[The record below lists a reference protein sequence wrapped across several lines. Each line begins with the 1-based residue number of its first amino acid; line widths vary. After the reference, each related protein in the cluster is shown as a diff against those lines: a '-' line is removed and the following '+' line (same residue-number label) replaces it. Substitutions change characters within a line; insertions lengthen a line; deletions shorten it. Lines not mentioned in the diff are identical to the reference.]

1 MSGTR
6 KKPQIL
12 LPVVVVLFVAIG
24 LLQTN
29 VILPFWRK
37 NYATREG
44 TDYTSLSPDQLLAAL
59 AGFREMIAGI
69 LWVRAD
75 SYFDE
80 GNYDAILPV
89 IRLVTMLD
97 PKQIDVY
104 ATGMWHIAYNFTDE
118 ESRSDRRYIPAALA
132 LGKEGAE
139 ANSHTYELF
148 FETGWIWYHKIDDDY
163 GKAVYWLEEAN
174 KRDDMMAARRNLL
187 SNAYQRNGEIMK
199 SVELYGKLLE
209 SAEKKYK
216 DDQQFANRQN
226 RDTIES
232 NFDNLLVRMSQRGW
246 FAQENGTYAEGEYD
260 TKPPFN
266 VGFSG
271 QVTVEEP
278 KVIRVQGS
286 WNVLPV
292 GTRVRFIL
300 RDADY
305 PDATPAGMKWDGLAQ
320 VNLDPSKIRT
330 YMMDQL
336 FVRNRRFSRRID
348 MSRDV
353 TMYPFKAEKYVIE
366 FYYNPRSAPAHIQD
380 KFGFSGEGMTDTHNL
395 NTEIREGQRVV
406 FARLELTRDQIMRRG
421 EWAIGRKT
429 PIIATKGY
437 VSPRATELQGDVIM
451 VPGLRSEGD
460 KPPVAGSSP
469 VFVPSE
475 RREEK
480 ATTPR

>member
-1 MSGTR
+1 MTGTR
-6 KKPQIL
+6 SNAKIL
-12 LPVVVVLFVAIG
+12 LPVTLGLFVLIG

-29 VILPFWRK
+29 IIQPFWRK
-37 NYATREG
+37 NYATRQG
-44 TDYTSLSPDQLLAAL
+44 ADFTSLSPDQLLATL

-75 SYFDE
+75 AFFDE

-139 ANSHTYELF
+139 ANTHTYELF

-163 GKAVYWLEEAN
+163 AKAVFWLEEAN
-174 KRDDMMAARRNLL
+174 KREDMQTARRNLL
-187 SNAYQRNGEIMK
+187 ANAYLRNGEIMK
-199 SVELYGKLLE
+199 AVELYGSLLD
-209 SAEKKYK
+209 AAQKKYDK
-216 DDQQFANRQN
+216 DQAFANRQN

-246 FAQENGTYAEGEYD
+246 FAQQNGTYEQGEYD

-266 VGFSG
+266 VGFSA
-271 QVTVEEP
+271 QVVVEEP
-278 KVIRVQGS
+278 KVVRLQGS

-292 GTRVRFIL
+292 GTRVRVVI
-300 RDADY
+300 RDADF
-305 PDATPAGMKWDGLAQ
+305 PDAVPAGMKWDGRNEI
-320 VNLDPSKIRT
+320 NLDPSKAQT
-330 YMMDQL
+330 FMMDQL
-336 FVRNRRFSRRID
+336 FVKNRRFNRRAD

-353 TMYPFKAEKYVIE
+353 TMYPFKAENYVVE

-380 KFGFSGEGMTDTHNL
+380 KFGFSGEGMTDTNHL
-395 NTEIREGQRVV
+395 NTEIRPGQRVV

-429 PIIATKGY
+429 PVVSTKGY
-437 VSPRATELQGDVIM
+437 VAPNAAELQGDVIM
-451 VPGLRSEGD
+451 VPGLRNESSATPG
-460 KPPVAGSSP
+460 GSSP

-475 RREEK
+475 RQEQK
-480 ATTPR
+480 QTAPR